1 MSEEKFK
8 ARLIELGFVGDVNQL
23 EDIYYDLYNLAFKI
37 GYDTGYRDSYY
48 DCRDYGV
55 D

>member
-8 ARLIELGFVGDVNQL
+8 NRLVELGFVGDVNKL
-23 EDIYYDLYNLAFKI
+23 EDIYYDLYNLAFEI
-37 GYDTGYRDSYY
+37 GYDAGYRDGYY
-48 DCRDYGV
+48 DCRDYEV